1 MHARGRVTIP
11 RTHTVSGPATDAAMS
26 SEAVSTSTVGPPA
39 PPVVPFWP
47 HAFTAAKPVGWPT
60 TGGPGRRRAGRGVGA
75 GGEVGGGLLGGTP
88 LTVSTRTSSNE
99 ALA

>member
-1 MHARGRVTIP
+1 
-11 RTHTVSGPATDAAMS
+11 MS

-60 TGGPGRRRAGRGVGA
+60 TRQVPAGGGLV
-75 GGEVGGGLLGGTP
+75 GEVGGGLLGGTP
-88 LTVSTRTSSNE
+88 LTVSTRTSSND